1 MYKVGAACKAGIDPY
16 PDHNPHQVVA
26 AYKAEIDRL
35 EAFKLAA
42 LPALLQTARAVLR
55 PLWQARALLIRRLP
69 WRLPYRL
76 P

>member
-1 MYKVGAACKAGIDPY
+1 MYKAVAAYKADIDPNPY
-16 PDHNPHQVVA
+16 PHPHQVVA

-55 PLWQARALLIRRLP
+55 PLWQARALLRSRLL
-69 WRLPYRL
+69 WRLP
-76 P
+76 